1 MHRIAAAALG
11 VVALVTLTASC
22 GDDSSS
28 ADTVASTTTVAA
40 ETTVVETTPVDKT
53 VVEETVV
60 DETVVDE
67 TLVDDT
73 AGSGGPGDGTEFCQL
88 NSDLDE
94 VGGNIFSGDATPE
107 EVQDFFEVEFP
118 ETIAELT
125 AVAPAEIADDLAIS
139 VEGFGILTTE
149 LAAHDWDVAAT
160 FSDPAVADLI
170 NIPLYNDA
178 SDAIS
183 AFCGE

>member
-1 MHRIAAAALG
+1 MHRIAATALG
-11 VVALVTLTASC
+11 VVALVTLTAGC

-40 ETTVVETTPVDKT
+40 ETTVVETTPVD
-53 VVEETVV
+53 ETVV

-67 TLVDDT
+67 TVVDETVVDDT

-107 EVQDFFEVEFP
+107 EVQEFFEVDFP
-118 ETIAELT
+118 ERIAELT
-125 AVAPAEIADDLAIS
+125 AVAPAEIADDVAIS
-139 VEGFGILTTE
+139 VEGFDILTTE

-160 FSDPAVADLI
+160 FSDPAVAGLI